1 MTTPV
6 STKLSPASAMITP
19 PRGHTLS
26 QPGGLEVLQARLE
39 ELSQEWHTPE
49 PEIDPDLYPPAWG
62 MQCESVWYFFD
73 GARLDA
79 ARDTIVSELYWRLE
93 FATLFNYWV
102 EQNPA
107 ANQMLELAD
116 LWCSCAAGGWRAI
129 AVVLRNKI
137 LGAGL
142 SYNELKEI
150 RLSCKHEEYFEIEF
164 KHLEPIAERIERN
177 HWLTLYE
184 RAEKNTIYALECEM
198 GLVPQAPPIPPA
210 QQAQSAQPA
219 QSTPLSPS
227 SPPSPPSPVAPPAPV
242 PQPEQPAPAQRK
254 KRQPRQQKQ
263 DIPRPN
269 VTTRAQSRKQE
280 ERAGK
285 EPNFLRERKDN
296 DRNSDTAH
304 NKTTRR
310 KNTGNNM
317 GAVEKKTDARKG
329 RRTGTSRKRGNK

>member
-19 PRGHTLS
+19 PRGPTLT
-26 QPGGLEVLQARLE
+26 QAGGVEVLQARLE
-39 ELSQEWHTPE
+39 QLSQEWHTPE
-49 PEIDPDLYPPAWG
+49 PEIDPDLYPPAFS

-73 GARLDA
+73 GAKLDA

-107 ANQMLELAD
+107 ANQMLELSD

-177 HWLTLYE
+177 HWLALHE
-184 RAEKNTIYALECEM
+184 RAEKKTIYALECEM
-198 GLVPQAPPIPPA
+198 GLVPQTPPTPPA
-210 QQAQSAQPA
+210 QQAQPAQPA
-219 QSTPLSPS
+219 QPI
-227 SPPSPPSPVAPPAPV
+227 PPPPPAPAA
-242 PQPEQPAPAQRK
+242 QPAPAQGR
-254 KRQPRQQKQ
+254 KRQPRQQRQ
-263 DIPRPN
+263 NIPRPN

-304 NKTTRR
+304 NKNTRR

-317 GAVEKKTDARKG
+317 GAVEKNTDPKKG